1 MSITY
6 IGAFKSHSMS
16 YTLKDVFYLGA
27 THEYAS
33 SVYNAAA
40 KEGNIPIDISA
51 YVDPIAKGRQRGQGL
66 AVYRVHA
73 QVAGDSSGSPP
84 AAADAGQA
92 SYGLSVKP
100 YSTSGDDSGAIDVG
114 DLTPESDLL
123 IWGSFLTQPGS
134 LAPGQGGGGNSGND
148 PFVEPSKDVP
158 YVAVRDTIFQLFR
171 TSVALS
177 TDDSVFI
184 SYRMECAMITLDTAT
199 LNQLL
204 RTQTA

>member
-1 MSITY
+1 
-6 IGAFKSHSMS
+6 MS

-33 SVYNAAA
+33 STYNAAA

-66 AVYRVHA
+66 AVYKVHA

-148 PFVEPSKDVP
+148 PFVQPSKEVP

-171 TSVALS
+171 TSVGLS